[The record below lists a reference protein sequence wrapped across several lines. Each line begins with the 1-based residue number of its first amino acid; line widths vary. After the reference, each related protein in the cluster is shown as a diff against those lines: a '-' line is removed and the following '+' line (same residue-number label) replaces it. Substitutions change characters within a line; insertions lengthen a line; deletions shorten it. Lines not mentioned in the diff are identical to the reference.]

1 MYSDFINDFNKYS
14 KKNNLNIY
22 INLNLVS
29 STNFTR
35 HVVDYEELLDGIF
48 KKKTKKYDIIFYDNI
63 YKTRFSSNLLDLKK
77 LLPKEHI
84 DMYMEGIA
92 NQTCTFKDKIIGL
105 YKRDVPKTWDDL
117 MDTSKY
123 ILKMENELYNN
134 TELYSYPGFFP
145 DHEGGIYTFKQ
156 NINFYMEQ
164 IPKSHLLF
172 FKFWYL
178 PLLFPNYK
186 YVALPG
192 IKEGLSGSVV
202 GGPNV
207 GISIYSEKSKQE
219 AVIKALVF
227 ITSKEIQRKYI
238 ATQNYYSPIPS
249 LYYEEEVCQK
259 IDCDFFK
266 SIQLVSRP
274 TAIFKDYTKYSNKYR
289 NYIYDFLF
297 GNETISDVLQK
308 IEDISKVYYIS
319 IQTTESNVGLIF
331 LMIEIG
337 ISVMIIGS
345 LVFLYIKKFNPHFK
359 ILPNAYWIVFILGQ
373 VLIMEENNKI
383 SVWVNRNKYIFLLS
397 FILFDIFICFL
408 VHLTPYNV
416 EDMMFE
422 DEKNYQVC
430 RMKNVFGKIII
441 YLMYIFKIII
451 ILVSMLLIFIE
462 WNLKNIRYDL
472 HFISISYYS
481 NILLLIGYIFISY
494 INSIKCYKVHFI
506 LYQLIHIS
514 FSLFGYIL
522 VYGIRI
528 VWSIMGNKSNEPSIN
543 DIINDLMYMANN
555 KTYVE
560 SDEVVNNVN
569 NGNKNHAVRISE
581 MILNYH
587 KKEFINVEENSNS
600 KASSGVKTNSSST
613 K

>member
-1 MYSDFINDFNKYS
+1 
-14 KKNNLNIY
+14 
-22 INLNLVS
+22 
-29 STNFTR
+29 
-35 HVVDYEELLDGIF
+35 
-48 KKKTKKYDIIFYDNI
+48 
-63 YKTRFSSNLLDLKK
+63 
-77 LLPKEHI
+77 
-84 DMYMEGIA
+84 
-92 NQTCTFKDKIIGL
+92 
-105 YKRDVPKTWDDL
+105 
-117 MDTSKY
+117 
-123 ILKMENELYNN
+123 
-134 TELYSYPGFFP
+134 
-145 DHEGGIYTFKQ
+145 
-156 NINFYMEQ
+156 MEQ

-373 VLIMEENNKI
+373 VLIMGNIFLDIGERSVLKCNLKLYLLSISYSTYLIPLLYFLIINFPEENNKI